1 VNPRGDRGAAL
12 RVYRPEVPEGY
23 EWAQPVNS
31 SDFEAF
37 RGVPGDDEPDWST
50 PEMTLLVT
58 DERGKAQRFAHLP
71 WLGSHVLVLR
81 DEAIEAIGPLV
92 APHGQVLPLR
102 ASGARLAVFRPP
114 LLAGALDEQAS
125 EVVRFSSGHIMDL
138 RVPVFRPSVVASAS
152 AFVLAEMPRGSMYLS
167 GELVDA
173 ILATGYSSGTDFR
186 LVFEASDP
194 VD

>member
-1 VNPRGDRGAAL
+1 M
-12 RVYRPEVPEGY
+12 
-23 EWAQPVNS
+23 
-31 SDFEAF
+31 
-37 RGVPGDDEPDWST
+37 PGDDESDWSA
-50 PEMTLLVT
+50 PEMTLLT
-58 DERGKAQRFAHLP
+58 ADERGEAHRFAYLP

-125 EVVRFSSGHIMDL
+125 EFARFSSRRIMDL
-138 RVPVFRPSVVASAS
+138 RVPVFRPLVVASAS
-152 AFVLAEMPRGSMYLS
+152 TFVLAEMPRGNMYLS

-173 ILATGYSSGTDFR
+173 ILATGFSAGTEFR

-194 VD
+194 VG